1 MFSKNPSKESLRQ
14 MLEAH
19 SVNAMLLDSTVLKVY
34 AAEQAPSKSPYRAKR
49 KTEPDVYQLEIERL
63 AQAQTT
69 GSIAHVPLASTSA
82 ELDFKALE
90 VEAVAFMRKRCR
102 K

>member
-19 SVNAMLLDSTVLKVY
+19 SVNAMLLDSSVLKVY
-34 AAEQAPSKSPYRAKR
+34 AAEQVPSKSAYKPRK
-49 KTEPDVYQLEIERL
+49 KTEPDVYQLEIQRL
-63 AQAQTT
+63 AQAQSTD
-69 GSIAHVPLASTSA
+69 SIEHVRLAEPKA

-90 VEAVAFMRKRCR
+90 VEAVAFMRRRCR